1 MKAQTLLASV
11 MLAFSLVIISILQ
24 SIQAVDVQ
32 AEQTISVSDQV
43 TPYHEQIIEKNK
55 KNDSV
60 IASKLAVHPV
70 TSVYNREAIIPPMCY
85 TKTEGKHNPCYVCH
99 QNPQKGRE
107 NKMADGDLQIAYS
120 FSDLGMKNHWENL
133 NEDRT
138 SRVAGISD
146 QAILEWIDQ
155 DNYSELPERLETA
168 GFKGWIPDL
177 KNLDKGA
184 DAFAEDGFAKDES
197 HWVAFNYKPF
207 PSTFWPT
214 NGNTDDVMIRLDE
227 AYRTNDQAEYVKDIY
242 VANLAIVEANIKEL
256 NSISTL
262 LIDERLINADLNND
276 GQLSQIKEIT
286 KVDHYVGAAKSHFL
300 QKGTYP
306 QKTEFLHTV
315 RYLGI
320 DDQGQVGV
328 SRRMKEVRYLKKW
341 VAHPLVALTEYYRE
355 EGYEKDAGNLPGYA
369 NVQDHGLDNGMGW
382 SVSGFIEDKQGRLR
396 TYTFEENL
404 ACMGCHNSIGST
416 IDKTFAFPRKID
428 GAAGWGYIDL
438 NGMPDAANRNE
449 TQGEI
454 LTYFQRVGGGGEF
467 RSNPEMQSRWFNADG
482 SVNIEAVKSA
492 QDVYALITPSRERA
506 LMLNKA
512 YRTIVADQDYIYG
525 KEAFVTQPEN
535 VYQEIDNE
543 SSPTLPLELFYNWD
557 LRLNWPQPITQK

>member
-1 MKAQTLLASV
+1 M
-11 MLAFSLVIISILQ
+11 
-24 SIQAVDVQ
+24 
-32 AEQTISVSDQV
+32 
-43 TPYHEQIIEKNK
+43 
-55 KNDSV
+55 
-60 IASKLAVHPV
+60 
-70 TSVYNREAIIPPMCY
+70 
-85 TKTEGKHNPCYVCH
+85 
-99 QNPQKGRE
+99 
-107 NKMADGDLQIAYS
+107 
-120 FSDLGMKNHWENL
+120 
-133 NEDRT
+133 
-138 SRVAGISD
+138 
-146 QAILEWIDQ
+146 
-155 DNYSELPERLETA
+155 
-168 GFKGWIPDL
+168 
-177 KNLDKGA
+177 
-184 DAFAEDGFAKDES
+184 
-197 HWVAFNYKPF
+197 
-207 PSTFWPT
+207 
-214 NGNTDDVMIRLDE
+214 
-227 AYRTNDQAEYVKDIY
+227 
-242 VANLAIVEANIKEL
+242 
-256 NSISTL
+256 
-262 LIDERLINADLNND
+262 
-276 GQLSQIKEIT
+276 
-286 KVDHYVGAAKSHFL
+286 
-300 QKGTYP
+300 
-306 QKTEFLHTV
+306 
-315 RYLGI
+315 
-320 DDQGQVGV
+320 
-328 SRRMKEVRYLKKW
+328 
-341 VAHPLVALTEYYRE
+341 
-355 EGYEKDAGNLPGYA
+355 
-369 NVQDHGLDNGMGW
+369 
-382 SVSGFIEDKQGRLR
+382 SGFIEDKQGRLR